1 MNMKLLIADDHPLM
15 RAGIRTLLE
24 CRLDEPQIFEAV
36 DGREALEIAATVRP
50 DIVLMDISM
59 PGLNGVDAARR
70 FAAELPMCKVIMLSM
85 HCHEEQIA
93 QCLRA
98 GARGYLVKD
107 AAVSEVVSAIDA
119 VQRGEVFISQRAPAV
134 VAQVLDRKAPITS
147 PLELLSGRQR
157 EILQLIAEG
166 QSTKEIGYRLHLS
179 GKTVETHRRLLMQ
192 RLEIHDVAG
201 LARFAVRSGLV
212 SLEAR
217 RPSQC
222 LIGPHS
228 PARSRTRDARATR
241 RFRSRTSCR
250 FRPASACLRTP
261 ACRPISRRPLPA
273 RPASS

>member
-1 MNMKLLIADDHPLM
+1 MSMKVLIADDHPLI

-24 CRLDEPQIFEAV
+24 HTLDRPETFEAV

-59 PGLNGVDAARR
+59 PGLNGIDAARR
-70 FAAELPMCKVIMLSM
+70 FAAELPTCKVIMLSM
-85 HCHEEQIA
+85 HCQEEQIA

-98 GARGYLVKD
+98 GAMGYLVKD

-119 VQRGEVFISQRAPAV
+119 VQRGDVFISARAPAV
-134 VAQVLDRKAPITS
+134 VTRVLARSEVITS
-147 PLELLSGRQR
+147 PLELLSARQR

-192 RLEIHDVAG
+192 RLDIHDVAG

-212 SLEAR
+212 SLE
-217 RPSQC
+217 
-222 LIGPHS
+222 H
-228 PARSRTRDARATR
+228 
-241 RFRSRTSCR
+241 
-250 FRPASACLRTP
+250 
-261 ACRPISRRPLPA
+261 
-273 RPASS
+273 